1 MTSERLTAK
10 KTTPLTM
17 TWKISHSLLN
27 VSLGNVSAHET
38 SRTSQ
43 ALNYESPSASRWR
56 ATRMTGASEVM
67 ADAALGFALSQSAKG
82 GRKPAMLV
90 RLVRVQKIEMGKI
103 CSVGQCQFCS

>member
-1 MTSERLTAK
+1 
-10 KTTPLTM
+10 
-17 TWKISHSLLN
+17 
-27 VSLGNVSAHET
+27 
-38 SRTSQ
+38 
-43 ALNYESPSASRWR
+43 
-56 ATRMTGASEVM
+56 VM